1 MNYLKYNNIY
11 TIPYQQLQTLKIK
24 DQTVFFE
31 FVVDSMEIAKNHFLF
46 LKNDLNYNMEV
57 FFQNEYYFNFK
68 LNNCYF
74 ENNLIILEGE
84 NYNE

>member
-11 TIPYQQLQTLKIK
+11 TIPYQQLQGLKI
-24 DQTVFFE
+24 QNQIATFIFMVE
-31 FVVDSMEIAKNHFLF
+31 SMEIAKNHFLN
-46 LKNDLNYNMEV
+46 LKDDLDYIMEV
-57 FFQNEYYFNFK
+57 FFQDNLYFNFK
-68 LNNCYF
+68 LKKCYF

>member
-11 TIPYQQLQTLKIK
+11 TIPYQQLQSLKI
-24 DQTVFFE
+24 QNQIATFIFMVE
-31 FVVDSMEIAKNHFLF
+31 SMEIAKNHFLN
-46 LKNDLNYNMEV
+46 LKDDLDYIMEV
-57 FFQNEYYFNFK
+57 FFQDNLYFNFK
-68 LNNCYF
+68 LKKCYF